1 MTRANHVW
9 AVVLMYGNEDV
20 TAACLESLLAQRHAP
35 LTVLLVDNR
44 AADGGGARLR
54 ARFPAIQYV
63 DTGANLGYAGGMNR
77 GIEHALAQGADDVLL
92 LNNDTTLDPGCVEEL
107 VRVRNTEF
115 RVGLVT
121 PRILWYDDP
130 GRVWYAGGHLSRL
143 RAVGVHHRFGQQD
156 DHGDG
161 ASPRRVTFAS
171 GCAFLVPATVARELG
186 GFAEDF
192 FMYCEDVEW
201 CLRLQDAGYGL
212 YYAPAARLY
221 HRDRPTGQPAPHEIR
236 YRDRNRRRIAR
247 RHYALRERLTFA
259 AWFYPTRLMRL
270 GQYVAA
276 GDLARARAIIQGATE
291 R

>member
-9 AVVLMYGNEDV
+9 AVVLMYGSEDV

-44 AADGGGARLR
+44 ASDGSGARLR
-54 ARFPAIQYV
+54 ARYPAIRYL
-63 DTGANLGYAGGMNR
+63 DAGANLGYAGGMNR
-77 GIEHALAQGADDVLL
+77 GIAHALGHGADDVLL
-92 LNNDTTLDPGCVEEL
+92 LNNDTTLDPGCVAEL

-143 RAVGVHHRFGQQD
+143 RAVGVHHRFGRRD
-156 DHGDG
+156 IHGG
-161 ASPRRVTFAS
+161 ETSPRRVTFAS
-171 GCAFLVPATVARELG
+171 GCAFLVPASVARELG
-186 GFAEDF
+186 GFVDDF
-192 FMYCEDVEW
+192 FMYCEDVEF
-201 CLRLQDAGYGL
+201 CLRLQEAGYGL

-221 HRDRPTGQPAPHEIR
+221 HRDRPAGQPAPREIR

-247 RHYALRERLTFA
+247 RHYGLARRLAFA
-259 AWFYPTRLMRL
+259 GWFYPTRLLRL
-270 GQYVAA
+270 AQYAA
-276 GDLARARAIIQGATE
+276 RADWARARAIIAGATE